1 MNEQNISKIG
11 TNDVI
16 IASYP
21 GAGSTWFVSLFVSL
35 SIFYV
40 EGYHERLLDTKTQK
54 KYCC

>member
-21 GAGSTWFVSLFVSL
+21 GAGSTWFGSLFVSL